1 MDNFLNPYARNIY
14 LEDLRPPESFVFD
27 RGIATTFSLDLLTL
41 LMVPLSM
48 VLFESNS
55 KDEILKDPIGV
66 LEALRQTSDKLGI
79 FCQQGRISVPRN
91 DSLLYSYLE
100 RIVVEVQP
108 LNKRGVFH
116 PKTWAL
122 RYVNPN
128 TKEIYYRFIC
138 SSRNLTF
145 DHSWDTSLVLEGLLE
160 KRQKAFWRNH
170 PLADFI
176 GTLPNLAV
184 SKLSPAIKEHVRI
197 LIKELPYVRFKP
209 PEEFEDDITF
219 IPLGIEGY
227 KKGPRFSRSDR
238 LLIMSPFLD
247 GKHIELLA
255 ENGSRNVLISRAESL
270 DAISDQVFKKVVK
283 NTQVY
288 IMNVDAE
295 KPAIENQDENEKA
308 ILADQSGLHAKV
320 YLSEEG
326 WYTRIISGSANATS
340 AAFDGSNI
348 EFQVD
353 IVGRRSKFG
362 INSLLDEKAEASS
375 FRSLLRKYQRPD
387 KISPEDAIKKK
398 LTEILEGTR
407 KSIIMTELKGE
418 VFPNSYGTFDLTIS
432 VSRKLSLNPAVSEGV
447 FYPITLQQSD
457 GKPISCLVKDGS
469 VAFSRISLVSLTGF
483 FAFRFSASEG
493 KVKIP
498 SLGFVLNIPIEGIPE
513 HRDSLILRSIISDKK
528 RFIRYLLFLLSE
540 DPASFQLTEI
550 VSTTKGSQN
559 VGSGG
564 QVIGLPLFEELVRA
578 YSRHPEKIRHVKRLI
593 EELTQSEEGRALLP
607 EGFEAIWSI
616 FLEAIEDKGIV
627 TK

>member
-14 LEDLRPPESFVFD
+14 LEDLRPPEGFVLD

-55 KDEILKDPIGV
+55 KNEILKDPIGI

-116 PKTWAL
+116 PKTWVL
-122 RYVNPN
+122 RYVNPS
-128 TKEIYYRFIC
+128 TKEICYRFIC

-176 GTLPNLAV
+176 DTLPKLAV
-184 SKLSPAIKEHVRI
+184 TKLSPVMKEHIRI
-197 LIKELPYVRFKP
+197 LTKELPFVRFKP
-209 PEEFEDDITF
+209 PEEFEDEITF

-227 KKGPRFSRSDR
+227 KKGPKFNRADR
-238 LLIMSPFLD
+238 LLIMSPFISAEQ
-247 GKHIELLA
+247 IELLA

-270 DAISDQVFKKVVK
+270 DAISDQVFKKVAK
-283 NTQVY
+283 NTQIY

-295 KPAIENQDENEKA
+295 KPAIENQDDEEKA

-353 IVGRRSKFG
+353 IIGRRSKFG
-362 INSLLDEKAEASS
+362 INSLLDEKAEVSS
-375 FRSLLRKYQRPD
+375 FRSLLRKYQRPETT
-387 KISPEDAIKKK
+387 SPEDSVKKK
-398 LTEILEGTR
+398 LTEILEDTR
-407 KSIIMTELKGE
+407 KAIIMAELKGK
-418 VFPNSYGTFDLTIS
+418 VTPNADGTFNLTILAA
-432 VSRKLSLNPAVSEGV
+432 RKLSLNSAVIRAI
-447 FYPITLQQSD
+447 FYPITLQQND
-457 GKPISCLVKDGS
+457 GKPISSLVKDNT
-469 VAFSRISLVSLTGF
+469 VVFSRISLVSLTGF
-483 FAFRFSASEG
+483 FAFRLTASEG
-493 KVKIP
+493 KVQVP

-513 HRDSLILRSIISDKK
+513 QRDSLILRSIISDKN
-528 RFIRYLLFLLSE
+528 RFIRYLLFLLSD
-540 DPASFQLTEI
+540 DPASFQLTDI
-550 VSTTKGSQN
+550 VSTTKGSEN
-559 VGSGG
+559 VGNGG
-564 QVIGLPLFEELVRA
+564 YVAGLPLFEELVRA
-578 YSRHPEKIRHVKRLI
+578 YSRHPEKIKHVKRLI
-593 EELTQSEEGRALLP
+593 EELTQTEEGHALLP
-607 EGFEAIWSI
+607 EGFESIWAI
-616 FLEAIEDKGIV
+616 FLEAIEEKETV
-627 TK
+627 NK